1 METVEAKLSAE
12 GLEARER
19 DIALTESERASVA
32 SAQGA
37 NTKVI
42 HEVVRR
48 HGDEEMER
56 PAFSLLMSA
65 LAGGIAICTSILA
78 EAQMEL
84 LLPDEKWRPL
94 VACMGYSTGFLVV
107 ILSHLQLFTE
117 STLSAVIPVATHPE
131 RANVLRLLRFW
142 GLVLGGNLL
151 GTFIVALAF
160 ER

>member
-1 METVEAKLSAE
+1 
-12 GLEARER
+12 
-19 DIALTESERASVA
+19 
-32 SAQGA
+32 
-37 NTKVI
+37 VI

-56 PAFSLLMSA
+56 PAFSLLISA

-142 GLVLGGNLL
+142 GLVLGAICWALSSLRWLLSGN
-151 GTFIVALAF
+151 GSF
-160 ER
+160 RPRCMKR